1 MSVAPVEVQAARPRT
16 PLLTSLRN
24 ASWSR
29 LLWTLLG
36 LVIFIGAWELAAA
49 YMAAHN
55 PRGKQIFPSWSIILT
70 DSVRDFDDFV
80 PFGQLQT
87 GYMAGVR
94 VLLHHSLITAERVF
108 VGTALGIAV
117 GVTVGSLMS
126 YSRLLRELVGPV
138 VNVLRTV
145 PLLALIPLFI
155 LWFSGRTIGVILFIA
170 FAVMVMM
177 VVATFHAAQNAPRA
191 PARFAR
197 TMGASRARMYRD
209 VVVPAMVPELFAA
222 VRIVFALSWSF
233 ALGGEFTGAQSGLGF
248 LMIQSE
254 KFGFL
259 GRVMVVVL
267 LFTVYAVF
275 VDALLLRARRLVRW
289 APP

>member
-1 MSVAPVEVQAARPRT
+1 MSATPGEVPVVRPRT
-16 PLLTSLRN
+16 PLLTSLRT
-24 ASWSR
+24 ASRSR
-29 LLWTLLG
+29 LLWTILG
-36 LVIFIGAWELAAA
+36 VALFFAAWEAGAA

-55 PRGKQIFPSWSIILT
+55 PRGQQIFPSWRIILT

-80 PFGQLQT
+80 PFGDLQT

-94 VLLHHSLITAERVF
+94 VLLHHSLITAERVV
-108 VGTALGIAV
+108 VGTSLGIAV
-117 GVTVGSLMS
+117 GVAVGLLMS
-126 YSRLLRELVGPV
+126 YSRLLRELLGPV

-177 VVATFHAAQNAPRA
+177 VVATFHAAENAPRS

-197 TMGASRARMYRD
+197 AMGASRWQMFRD

-233 ALGGEFTGAQSGLGF
+233 ALGGEFTGAQDGLGF

-259 GRVMVVVL
+259 GRVMVVVM
-267 LFTVYAVF
+267 LFTVYAVI
-275 VDALLLRARRLVRW
+275 VDALLLRARRLIRW
-289 APP
+289 SPA